1 MQNIKEKIRS
11 VIRENFI
18 KEMGKND
25 LHLQAIMKYYDRGT
39 PSTKKQVAIVVTGK
53 KTSNRGQILN
63 DLMDMDYHEILDT
76 EKRLKFVKEYFDKK
90 GQERVAAALPQT
102 QEVDPEDVEHIKYHK
117 A

>member
-1 MQNIKEKIRS
+1 MDKLKEQIRS

-18 KEMGKND
+18 KEMHKND
-25 LHLQAIMKYYDRGT
+25 IHFRAIMKYYDKGT

-53 KTSNRGQILN
+53 KTSNRGQIVN
-63 DLMDMDYHEILDT
+63 DLLDMDYHEILDT
-76 EKRLKFVKEYFDKK
+76 EKRLKYVKEYFDKK
-90 GQERVAAALPQT
+90 GQERVGAALPQT

>member
-1 MQNIKEKIRS
+1 MESIKEQIRK

-18 KEMGKND
+18 KEMHQND
-25 LHLQAIMKYYDRGT
+25 LHFRAIMKYYDKGT

-53 KTSNRGQILN
+53 KTSNRGQIVN
-63 DLMDMDYHEILDT
+63 DLLDMDYHEILDT
-76 EKRLKFVKEYFDKK
+76 EKRLKYVKEYFDKK

-102 QEVDPEDVEHIKYHK
+102 KEVDPEDVEHIKYHK

>member
-1 MQNIKEKIRS
+1 MTSIKEQIRS
-11 VIRENFI
+11 IIRENFI
-18 KEMGKND
+18 KEMHQND
-25 LHLQAIMKYYDRGT
+25 LHFRAIMKYYDRGT

-53 KTSNRGQILN
+53 KNSNRGQIVN
-63 DLMDMDYHEILDT
+63 DLLDMDYREILDV
-76 EKRLKFVKEYFDKK
+76 EKELKYVKEYFDKK